1 MGDEVITTTH
11 TTPLYTRTTSA
22 SGRHTYTLHTAYC
35 DYDHEAMT
43 PGTCHLVI
51 ASGDGMRRY
60 AHDVTPD
67 TAGWVAAAELA
78 RVAMEDAIRERSKFT
93 PSVQIKYTKRQQEV
107 LAHCKKLMA
116 DAGMLMPSSWT
127 SATPHEISQAAIDA
141 VKGYKP

>member
-1 MGDEVITTTH
+1 
-11 TTPLYTRTTSA
+11 
-22 SGRHTYTLHTAYC
+22 
-35 DYDHEAMT
+35 MT

-93 PSVQIKYTKRQQEV
+93 PVGTAFKYTKKQLAV

-116 DAGMLMPSSWT
+116 EAGMLMPSSWT